1 MFRNHWSMV
10 VNNMYDKSYYHLTHN
25 QLRRFENVC
34 FLAMPFYKLD
44 ISSLLEILVFNFIF
58 RSGDRLK
65 YFVEV
70 FCFSFMYVSAVLF
83 LGTEVYLN
91 RSFSLSI
98 AQDIQNMSLN
108 EMRRRSYTLKI
119 ASQIKENS
127 VFLKPVLQNAQQ
139 IRKKTTENTL
149 F

>member
-1 MFRNHWSMV
+1 MFRNHWSNV
-10 VNNMYDKSYYHLTHN
+10 VKNMYDKSYYHLTHN

-34 FLAMPFYKLD
+34 FLARPFYKLD
-44 ISSLLEILVFNFIF
+44 ISSLLEIFIFNFNF
-58 RSGDRLK
+58 RSGHRLK
-65 YFVEV
+65 YFVVV
-70 FCFSFMYVSAVLF
+70 FCFSFMYVSTVLF

-108 EMRRRSYTLKI
+108 EMRRRSYKLKM
-119 ASQIKENS
+119 AHKIKANLA
-127 VFLKPVLQNAQQ
+127 FLKPVLQNAQQ
-139 IRKKTTENTL
+139 ISKKKLKNAI